1 MERKAIKN
9 RLNTQLNAIK
19 GLRKDWSNYTG
30 SGDVSAEDQFW
41 NTYMNWNNNS
51 PSVLSPMSDGSDTMY
66 DYNSYDNTSDG
77 VVVNNYSITRGED
90 TDAEKR
96 VKAALAN
103 TYNVRSESME
113 ALLVAILEELRKR
126 RDPRGGNNT
135 NGSTKLFD
143 ERIPTQVTKLS
154 IG

>member
-1 MERKAIKN
+1 
-9 RLNTQLNAIK
+9 
-19 GLRKDWSNYTG
+19 
-30 SGDVSAEDQFW
+30 
-41 NTYMNWNNNS
+41 
-51 PSVLSPMSDGSDTMY
+51 MSDGSDTMY

-96 VKAALAN
+96 VKDVLAN

-113 ALLVAILEELRKR
+113 ALLAAILEELRKR